1 MMTNTKTIAEEK
13 PSGKIWNLAFVG
25 LLLAYFLVNL
35 ALNMTNN
42 LSTPFAKSLG
52 ATPVIIG
59 VVATGFT
66 YGSIVFKL
74 VSGPAIDSFN
84 RKGLLLGAVAVI
96 ALAFLGDAFAA
107 SVPMLIT
114 FRVLQGVGQAFTATT
129 FIAIAADTLPREKM
143 SSGMGIFA
151 LGTAASTLL
160 GAVVGLKIQEATSFR
175 AAFLVSFAILC
186 AGFVV
191 LLFIKVKRVPP
202 KKFKLSLSGFIA
214 KEAIPPALL
223 QFLFMMAWSCVFA
236 FLVVYGQAQGLG
248 SNVGFFNTAYGLAV
262 FAAAPLG
269 GRLVDKY
276 GYLMVIPMLVLM
288 SVSLWLISFS
298 TSLWMLLVA
307 AVVGAF
313 GYGAAGPVARSM
325 AMSVVPENRRGA
337 ASSTLFVASDIGQ
350 LVGPVVGGIFVSAF
364 GYGTMFRIAPVWIV
378 LAVILLIFTQ
388 KYVKNKIAA
397 IDQSEEVPETGE
409 VAE

>member
-1 MMTNTKTIAEEK
+1 MTTIK
-13 PSGKIWNLAFVG
+13 NIKSKSTTKIWSLAFVG

-35 ALNMTNN
+35 SLNMTNN

-52 ATPVIIG
+52 AAPVVMG

-74 VSGPAIDSFN
+74 ISGPAIDSFN
-84 RKGLLLGAVAVI
+84 RKGLLLGAVVVI
-96 ALAFLGDAFAA
+96 AVAFLGDAFAS

-114 FRVLQGVGQAFTATT
+114 FRILQGVGQAFTATT
-129 FIAIAADTLPREKM
+129 FVAIAADTLPRKKM

-160 GAVVGLKIQEATSFR
+160 GAVVGLKVQEVTSFR
-175 AAFLVSFAILC
+175 TAFLVSFFVLLV
-186 AGFVV
+186 GFAV
-191 LLFIKVKRVPP
+191 LLFIKVKRVNT
-202 KKFKLSLSGFIA
+202 KKFKISLSGFIA
-214 KEAIPPALL
+214 PEAIPPALM
-223 QFLFMMAWSCVFA
+223 QFFFMMAWSSVFA
-236 FLVVYGQAQGLG
+236 FLVVYGQEQGLG
-248 SNVGFFNTAYGLAV
+248 SNVGFFNTAYGIAV

-269 GRLVDKY
+269 GKLVDRY
-276 GYLMVIPMLVLM
+276 GYLMIIPMLVLM
-288 SVSLWLISFS
+288 SISLWLISFS
-298 TSLWMLLVA
+298 TNLWTLLIA

-325 AMSVVPENRRGA
+325 AMNVVPENRRGA

-350 LVGPVVGGIFVSAF
+350 LVGPIVGGLLVSAF

-378 LAVILLIFTQ
+378 LAVVLLLFTQ
-388 KYVKNKIAA
+388 KYIKNKISSLASEKKAA
-397 IDQSEEVPETGE
+397 DETND
-409 VAE
+409 